1 MYIKDLQERSDIVN
15 CEQNDKQNFEFEQL
29 SRQKYEQD
37 YEEFVSNFTSKIYNL
52 KTDTPFSDYIFL
64 CVGSDK
70 VTGDAFGPLVGK
82 KLEELLQNYYN
93 NIHIIG
99 TLEKPIHANNLDKAV
114 RRITKDYK
122 NPCVIAIDSALS
134 KEADIGKI
142 FITNKEMKLAN
153 GIGKNTIDIGNISI
167 KGVVAKNHRMSKQN
181 FYELQNTSL
190 NLVMKLA
197 DITSN
202 GIYEVIKYK

>member
-1 MYIKDLQERSDIVN
+1 MI
-15 CEQNDKQNFEFEQL
+15 
-29 SRQKYEQD
+29 YEQE
-37 YEEFVSNFTSKIYNL
+37 YEEFVSNFTNKIYNL
-52 KTDTPFSDYIFL
+52 KTDLPFSDYIFL

-82 KLEELLQNYYN
+82 NLEELLQNYYN

-99 TLEKPIHANNLDKAV
+99 TLEEPIHANNLHST
-114 RRITKDYK
+114 IQTINKDYK
-122 NPCVIAIDSALS
+122 NPCIIAIDSALS
-134 KEADIGKI
+134 KQEDIGKI
-142 FITNKEMKLAN
+142 FVTNKEMKLAN
-153 GIGKNTIDIGNISI
+153 GIGKNSIGVGNISI

-197 DITSN
+197 NITSH

>member
-1 MYIKDLQERSDIVN
+1 MYIKQGRCKFVKYVQEYD
-15 CEQNDKQNFEFEQL
+15 
-29 SRQKYEQD
+29 
-37 YEEFVSNFTSKIYNL
+37 EFVSNFTNKIYNL
-52 KTDTPFSDYIFL
+52 KIDVPFSDYIFL

-82 KLEELLQNYYN
+82 NLEELLQNYYN
-93 NIHIIG
+93 NIHIMG
-99 TLEKPIHANNLDKAV
+99 TLEEPIHANNLKKG
-114 RRITKDYK
+114 IEKIKQNYK
-122 NPCVIAIDSALS
+122 NPCIIAIDSALS

-142 FITNKEMKLAN
+142 FITNKEMKLAE
-153 GIGKNTIDIGNISI
+153 GIGKNSIDIGHISI

-197 DITSN
+197 DITSK

>member
-1 MYIKDLQERSDIVN
+1 MK
-15 CEQNDKQNFEFEQL
+15 EQN
-29 SRQKYEQD
+29 
-37 YEEFVSNFTSKIYNL
+37 YEEFVRDFTNKIYNL
-52 KTDTPFSDYIFL
+52 KADVPFSDYIFL
-64 CVGSDK
+64 CVGSDR

-99 TLEKPIHANNLDKAV
+99 TLENPINANNLNKT
-114 RRITKDYK
+114 ILKIQQNFK
-122 NPCVIAIDSALS
+122 NPCIIAIDSALS
-134 KEADIGKI
+134 KQEDIGRI
-142 FITNKEMKLAN
+142 FVTNKEMKLAN
-153 GIGKNTIDIGNISI
+153 SIGKGSVDIGNISI

-190 NLVMKLA
+190 NLVIKLA
-197 DITSN
+197 DIASM